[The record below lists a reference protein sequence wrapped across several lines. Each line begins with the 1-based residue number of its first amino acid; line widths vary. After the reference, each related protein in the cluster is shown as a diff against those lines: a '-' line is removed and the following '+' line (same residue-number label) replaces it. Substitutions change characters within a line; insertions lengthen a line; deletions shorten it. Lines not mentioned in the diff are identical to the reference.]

1 MTQEFQRGKVTV
13 TSEDKVEV
21 KVGSGSLIVEQSELD
36 NLIEALS
43 DLRDLVA
50 HDRALMEIGAA

>member
-1 MTQEFQRGKVTV
+1 MPQEFQRGGVTV